1 MMTTPKSLPEDLVSS
16 IVRIS
21 SASPETDVSD
31 GGGCISFFIP
41 GNDTLRLGART
52 PGCCTPEEMK
62 AFPVGK
68 LVRLELS
75 LIGNFYSVEEAEKTY
90 IKHADRPFVVYSG
103 ISRVCC
109 RVDGDVYLEAGG
121 LIFDMENDLEMC
133 EIPKVGDYIRFD
145 GIFFDAFTYDE
156 EDACFYRK
164 AFHDGELLYD

>member
-1 MMTTPKSLPEDLVSS
+1 MTIPKSLPEDLVSS

-31 GGGCISFFIP
+31 GGGRVYFFIP
-41 GNDTLRLGART
+41 GNDTLMLCART
-52 PGCCTPEEMK
+52 PGCCTPEEMEV
-62 AFPVGK
+62 FPDGE

-75 LIGNFYSVEEAEKTY
+75 LIGNFYPAEEAKTTY
-90 IKHADRPFVVYSG
+90 IEYDHRPFVAYSG

-109 RVDGDVYLEAGG
+109 MINQEVYLEAGG
-121 LIFDMENDLEMC
+121 LIFEMENDLMMSEM
-133 EIPKVGDYIRFD
+133 PKVGDYFRFD

-156 EDACFYRK
+156 EDACLYRK